1 MSTAG
6 FGGAAAP
13 TRQARSAETRARIV
27 AAATTAFVD
36 DGIGAVSLRDI
47 AMRAGVTH
55 PGVLRHF
62 SSKDALLGAVV
73 DRLDRA
79 NADWLER
86 TEPAPG
92 TLGLAALAERNA
104 HTPGYLALYTALAG
118 EATSARHAAHEH
130 LRERYQRVRAAVT
143 VQLAEPPLPAA
154 IDPATE
160 ATNTIAAWD
169 GLQLQQRYD
178 PGLDLVA
185 HLVRHE
191 QRLLGAPP
199 DVPPEE
205 RTAAAEAIAATVI
218 LDEEPHDGS
227 ARPGRLGR
235 GRRADITASA
245 IELFAREGFL
255 GTSLR
260 ELAEHAGMS
269 KANLIHH
276 IGSKDELLIAVLRLR
291 DERTLIPEPPNAG
304 TAVDRLFSLA
314 DTADRTAR
322 ETPGLIELYAVL
334 ASEGATPGHPAHE
347 YFARRFRESR
357 RYFLSLMRRLR
368 DEGALRAD
376 RDPRHESAWL
386 PALWD
391 GLQIQW
397 LYDPAIDVGAHLRAY
412 FSALV
417 GAGSV
422 QPAATAAPV
431 ARAQP
436 AATTESSA
444 SP

>member
-27 AAATTAFVD
+27 DAATTAFVD

-47 AMRAGVTH
+47 ATRAGVTH
-55 PGVLRHF
+55 PGLLRHF
-62 SSKDALLGAVV
+62 PSKDALLGAVV

-79 NADWLER
+79 NADWIER
-86 TEPAPG
+86 TEPTPG

-118 EATSARHAAHEH
+118 EATSARHPAHDH
-130 LRERYQRVRAAVT
+130 LRERYERVRAAVT
-143 VQLAEPPLPAA
+143 EQLSAPTLPTA

-160 ATNTIAAWD
+160 ATNVIAAWD

-185 HLVRHE
+185 HLMRHE

-205 RTAAAEAIAATVI
+205 RTAVAEAIAATVI
-218 LDEEPHDGS
+218 LDEEPGDDS
-227 ARPGRLGR
+227 ARRRGLLGR
-235 GRRADITASA
+235 GRRAGITANA
-245 IELFAREGFL
+245 TELFAREGFL

-269 KANLIHH
+269 KANLVHH

-291 DERTLIPEPPNAG
+291 DERTLIPEPPNAV

-322 ETPGLIELYAVL
+322 DTPGLIELYAVL

-368 DEGALRAD
+368 DEGALHTD

-397 LYDPAIDVGAHLRAY
+397 LYDSTIDAGAHLRAY

-417 GAGSV
+417 GPGS
-422 QPAATAAPV
+422 
-431 ARAQP
+431 AQP